1 MKSGITF
8 EKLVRI
14 RWTISILFAV
24 LMLTAYIGFI
34 MVVAFKRE
42 WLSIKIS
49 GNIPLSIPVGV
60 GIILFSWILTGLYIA
75 WANTRYDK
83 IVESIANDK

>member
-42 WLSIKIS
+42 WLSIKFS

-75 WANTRYDK
+75 WANSRYDK
-83 IVESIANDK
+83 IVKSIVDDK